1 MFNNIG
7 GKIKGLAKFMCWLGI
22 IISVIAGVV
31 LIIAA
36 ASSRSYTFD
45 GYGERI
51 TISSGGSVVAG
62 ILVIVFGSLF
72 FLDRILLHVR
82 IRRTRR
88 EQQKGRR
95 QGLEELK
102 ASSPERNNS
111 LYSPS
116 TGFKLYLLRLTNS

>member
-22 IISVIAGVV
+22 IISVIAGVI

-51 TISSGGSVVAG
+51 TISSGGSIVAG

-72 FLDRILLHVR
+72 SWIGSFFMYGFGELVENSKKVADRVS
-82 IRRTRR
+82 
-88 EQQKGRR
+88 K
-95 QGLEELK
+95 
-102 ASSPERNNS
+102 S
-111 LYSPS
+111 
-116 TGFKLYLLRLTNS
+116 